1 MKRIIAS
8 LLILATLL
16 SVLGCTK
23 NSENV
28 ITDFLDLMQSGQ
40 YGEAYEL
47 LSSSCRND
55 SSEERSSRISKE
67 EFINKHTAIFDVLAI
82 SSVTY
87 SNISVQSGE
96 MLMTATYTAT
106 YHSDETE
113 NFTNDFSVAAVLEN
127 GEWHIEWSPA
137 LIFPEMRWG
146 DTVRVAKLS
155 AKRGEIISDGEA
167 LATTAGTISV
177 YASPSKIENEALFFS
192 SVSRL
197 LDMNEDQ
204 IRKCLDK
211 VYNDVAVLKEFYS
224 DELTPSMSEAL
235 LKIDGIGIDH
245 GNYGTHRE
253 YPHDDMLAHIVG
265 YVGPLTAPTTQELE
279 AKIAELNE
287 GRSEL
292 DGLYNP
298 DSIVGK
304 TGLELQYEKELRGKD
319 GRMIYICT
327 KEGTNRKT
335 LFTEPSEN
343 GLDIELT
350 IDMKLQSRLEEVMH
364 LVLFGETT
372 AGAVVVMN
380 PKTGEIQAMCSY
392 PSYDLNAFARG
403 MSSTEYSKLTEDAAK
418 PLFNRITQ
426 GLYPPG
432 SVFKA
437 FVAASLLD
445 TNTLSTG
452 HVFEGDIDDDYWTP
466 KGYGT
471 WIWPAIKRS
480 EMNVRAEPLNMHN
493 AIINSDNIYF
503 ADAALRLGED
513 KLFPYLRNLGFEEA
527 IDFDISVAQPQLLN
541 ENTEL
546 TLKLLADSGYGQGE
560 ILVTPLQL
568 AATFSAFA
576 NGGDIA
582 VPRIVKGTRRTSGIL
597 SDVVSTT
604 EKRIWRENVISDYA
618 ISAIRPMLEHVVS
631 RDYNGTGHQLKV
643 SSCTVAAKTGTA
655 EIGSDKS
662 REISWFAGFRT
673 DVDAKDE
680 RLVLVML
687 EVPATSQYSSLKF
700 DIARELLKMSAE

>member
-8 LLILATLL
+8 LLILVTLL
-16 SVLGCTK
+16 SVIGCNAST
-23 NSENV
+23 ENV
-28 ITDFLDLMQSGQ
+28 ITKFLNLMQSGQ

-55 SSEERSSRISKE
+55 SGEERSTRISKE
-67 EFINKHTAIFDVLAI
+67 EFINKHTAIFEALGV

-87 SNISVQSGE
+87 SNISVQNGE

-106 YHSDETE
+106 YHSTQTQD
-113 NFTNDFSVAAVLEN
+113 FTNDFSVAAVLEN
-127 GEWHIEWSPA
+127 GKWRIEWSPS
-137 LIFPEMRWG
+137 LIFPEMQWG

-167 LATTAGTISV
+167 LATTVGTISV
-177 YASPSKIENEALFFS
+177 YASPSKIEDENLFFS
-192 SVSRL
+192 SVSPL
-197 LDMNEDQ
+197 LDMDEAE

-224 DELTPSMSEAL
+224 DELTPSLSEAL
-235 LKIDGIGIDH
+235 LEIDGIGIDH

-253 YPHDDMLAHIVG
+253 YPNNSMLAHIVG
-265 YVGPLTAPTTQELE
+265 YVGPLTASTDEELE
-279 AKIAELNE
+279 QKIAGLNE

-292 DGLYNP
+292 DGLYNE

-304 TGLELQYEKELRGKD
+304 TGLELQYEEELRGKD
-319 GRMIYICT
+319 GRMIFICT

-335 LFTEPSEN
+335 LYTQAAQN

-350 IDMKLQSRLEEVMH
+350 IDMTLQSRLEEVTK

-372 AGAVVVMN
+372 AGAVIVMN

-403 MSSTEYSKLTEDAAK
+403 MSSSEYSKLTEDAAK

-432 SVFKA
+432 SVLKS

-466 KGYGT
+466 MSYGT

-513 KLFPYLRNLGFEEA
+513 KLFTYLRELGFEEA
-527 IDFDISVAQPQLLN
+527 IDFDISVATPQLIN
-541 ENTEL
+541 EDTEL

-576 NGGDIA
+576 NGGDIV
-582 VPRIVKGTRRTSGIL
+582 VPRVVKGTRLSSGIL

-604 EKRIWRENVISDYA
+604 QESVWREDVISSYA
-618 ISAIRPMLEHVVS
+618 VSTIRPMLEHVVS
-631 RDYNGTGHQLKV
+631 RDYNGTGRQLKV
-643 SSCTVAAKTGTA
+643 TSCTVAAKTGTA

-673 DVDAKDE
+673 DVDAEDE

-687 EVPATSQYSSLKF
+687 EVPSTSQYSSLKF
-700 DIARELLKMSAE
+700 DIARELLKMCE